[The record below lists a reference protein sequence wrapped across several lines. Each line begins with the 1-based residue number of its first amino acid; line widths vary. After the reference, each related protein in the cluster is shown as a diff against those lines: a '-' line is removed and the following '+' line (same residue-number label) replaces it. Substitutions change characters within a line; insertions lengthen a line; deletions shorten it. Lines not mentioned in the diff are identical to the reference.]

1 MNRGKVK
8 QLLKSLKAKNISDH
22 DEWVMFSCIFAHH
35 THASGKDSSASAGIS
50 LSSGGTSN
58 YHCFSCGASG
68 AVTNVLLELYALN
81 KKDGIPS
88 PHIATALEYMDEE
101 DIFVYDADE
110 YPEDDKV
117 KGFVE
122 FPDFWLKGFPS
133 ALACPE
139 AMAYLKG
146 RNVPDKVIVDFDLR
160 FDHARKA
167 VGFPYYDEMHKKLAG
182 MRARIIDPSSE
193 KKHHDY
199 LYNSVNN
206 THTTWFRESKL
217 NVDKAVVVVEGQ
229 FDCARVYQAYRNVT
243 AILTAFPTKRKLE
256 HLRRFPYIVW
266 FSDNDTA
273 GLKSSKDAF
282 EYYQSNHDVK
292 IDIVKYQE
300 GDPKDPDSL
309 DPKMLKYYLSEYVE
323 MDDLLLDT

>member
-1 MNRGKVK
+1 MH
-8 QLLKSLKAKNISDH
+8 AKNIKDH
-22 DEWVMFSCIFAHH
+22 DEWVMFSCLFAHH
-35 THASGKDSSASAGIS
+35 NHASGKDSTASAGIHITA
-50 LSSGGTSN
+50 G
-58 YHCFSCGASG
+58 GASIYNCLACKVSG
-68 AVTNVLLELYALN
+68 EITRILLELYALN
-81 KKDGIPS
+81 KKSDIPS

-101 DIFVYDADE
+101 DIFVYDPDE
-110 YPEDDKV
+110 YTEDEKV

-146 RNVPDKVIVDFDLR
+146 RNVPDKVILDFDLR
-160 FDHARKA
+160 FDHARRA

-182 MRARIIDPSSE
+182 MRARMIDPSSE

-217 NVDKAVVVVEGQ
+217 DVEKPVVVVEGQ

-256 HLRRFPYIVW
+256 HLLQFDRIVW

-282 EYYQSNHDVK
+282 DYYRANHGIK
-292 IDIVKYQE
+292 IDLVRYQE
-300 GDPKDPDSL
+300 CDPKDPDSL
-309 DPKMLKYYLSEYVE
+309 DPKLLKYYLSEYVE
-323 MDDLLLDT
+323 MDDLILDA